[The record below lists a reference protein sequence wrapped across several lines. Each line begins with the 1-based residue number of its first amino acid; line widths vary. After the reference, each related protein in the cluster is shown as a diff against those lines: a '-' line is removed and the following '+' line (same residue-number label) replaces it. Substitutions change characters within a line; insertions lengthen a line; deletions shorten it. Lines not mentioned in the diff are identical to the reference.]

1 LRSCKKITSYYI
13 LTPYRIGYSM
23 LLLIMIEK
31 CPITKKKRVI
41 MSFLSRSLSGFSC
54 TRAWAVGHTSPESGW
69 PVWRRAPTRPG
80 CCPRNGAGECQIL
93 DILNESF
100 PRGLNMKCHEMGSM
114 FGFMIEW
121 LLPYPT
127 KYHEMDFQDIF
138 ESTQLSS

>member
-1 LRSCKKITSYYI
+1 MVGPFPRQCTCQLLRSCKKITSYYI

-114 FGFMIEW
+114 FGFMIE
-121 LLPYPT
+121 
-127 KYHEMDFQDIF
+127 
-138 ESTQLSS
+138 